1 MSLMRTAR
9 VLKRRLGYARRNFAG
24 FWREA
29 GQRAPDMGAAA
40 RTAHILR
47 GYHPL
52 EAAWYE
58 QERRTTQGCISTF
71 QRETSLTDLNG
82 PHGYLLDNKLAF
94 AHVMRGAGLPHPEL
108 FAFAHEGAW
117 RWLDD
122 GRARALAALGRGEAV
137 VVKPTYGRKGQS
149 VEFVR
154 TPDALD
160 AARAQDAIATSFVQQ
175 AGYAA
180 RIFAGSLNTIR
191 ILSVIPHGGAPVV
204 AAAMHRF
211 GAAATGGVDNFSA
224 GGVVARVDLA
234 TGALDRAARIGPGNR
249 LLWSEA
255 HPETGA
261 RIAGV
266 EVPHWPAIEA
276 LVLRLCALLPFL
288 TYVGWDIAVTDEGP
302 VVIEGNARP
311 SLRFF
316 QLYEPMLDDPRLRSF
331 FLDAMNGGR

>member
-1 MSLMRTAR
+1 MHGART
-9 VLKRRLGYARRNFAG
+9 LKRRLGYARRNFAG

-29 GQRAPDMGAAA
+29 AQQAPDMGPVA
-40 RTAHILR
+40 RAAHILR

-58 QERRTTQGCISTF
+58 QERRSTRGCISTF
-71 QRETSLTDLNG
+71 ERETSLTDLNG

-94 AHVMRGAGLPHPEL
+94 AHVMRSAGLPHPDL
-108 FAFAHEGAW
+108 FAFAHGRAW
-117 RWLDD
+117 HWLDD
-122 GRARALAALGRGEAV
+122 GRAKALAGMARGEAV
-137 VVKPTYGRKGQS
+137 VVKPTFGRKGQS
-149 VEFVR
+149 VQFLR
-154 TPDALD
+154 TPVALD
-160 AARAQDAIATSFVQQ
+160 AAPTQDVIATGFVQQ
-175 AGYAA
+175 ADYAQ

-191 ILSVIPHGGAPVV
+191 ILSVIPRDGAPVV

-234 TGALDRAARIGPGNR
+234 TGRLDRAARIGQANR

-266 EVPHWPAIEA
+266 GVPHWPAVHA
-276 LVLRLCALLPFL
+276 LVQRLCALLPFL
-288 TYVGWDIAVTDEGP
+288 TYVGWDIAMTGEGP

-316 QLYEPMLDDPRLRSF
+316 QLYEPMLDDPRLRDF
-331 FLDAMNGGR
+331 FIEAARGGR